1 MGGFFGGV
9 VLGGIARALIR
20 GPDPMS
26 PVTQTAIGAVNFT
39 CAAALLCAVGWGA
52 AVPGGIAIA
61 AVLVLVSRLLQG
73 SCSPSEVGSPTAY
86 DLLQS

>member
-1 MGGFFGGV
+1 
-9 VLGGIARALIR
+9 
-20 GPDPMS
+20 MS

-73 SCSPSEVGSPTAY
+73 SCSPSEVGSPTAARVVA
-86 DLLQS
+86 LRLPSAPGLSG